1 MPQWAALGLLAKKG
15 KGYSL
20 EPFYKGKE
28 AHLSL
33 SAGGNDMAQLK
44 IPSMGVVATS
54 EKHTL
59 THSRHRSICFLAAT
73 WGQLTSGPQ
82 SDSEEDEV
90 EPPFSGVTL
99 GSTYPMDDLLD
110 LTTNE
115 TS

>member
-1 MPQWAALGLLAKKG
+1 MGSLGLVGEEGEGIFIGA
-15 KGYSL
+15 
-20 EPFYKGKE
+20 FYKGKE